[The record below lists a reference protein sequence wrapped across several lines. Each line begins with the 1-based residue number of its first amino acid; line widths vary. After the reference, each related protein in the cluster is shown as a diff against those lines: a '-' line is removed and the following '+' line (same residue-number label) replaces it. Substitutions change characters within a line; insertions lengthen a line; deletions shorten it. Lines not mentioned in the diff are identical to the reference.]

1 MTAFGEPVLLENQD
15 RSLWDCGKILRG
27 FALLARDAPSS
38 WGPYRLQAM
47 IAAEHARA
55 ENWKA
60 TDWRRI
66 RGYYDFL
73 LASDPSPIVELN
85 RAVAVAYDEGLES
98 GRAQLFSAR
107 AELLR
112 RASRASEARTAYER
126 AIALTRNEPERRYLK
141 ERLAELNL
149 PVSSPDRQ
157 PAGSV
162 TSPPAHG

>member
-98 GRAQLFSAR
+98 GLRSVVFR
-107 AELLR
+107 PR
-112 RASRASEARTAYER
+112 RAVAPCKPRKRGPHRVRASYSANSERARTPLSEGKASR
-126 AIALTRNEPERRYLK
+126 VKST
-141 ERLAELNL
+141 
-149 PVSSPDRQ
+149 
-157 PAGSV
+157 G
-162 TSPPAHG
+162 